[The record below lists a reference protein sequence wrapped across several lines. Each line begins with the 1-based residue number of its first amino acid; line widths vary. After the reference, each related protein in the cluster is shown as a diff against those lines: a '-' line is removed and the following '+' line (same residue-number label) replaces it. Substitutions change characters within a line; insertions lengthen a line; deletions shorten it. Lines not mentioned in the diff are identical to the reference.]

1 MQADFITWV
10 SSWYC
15 QTLRPV
21 AVASN
26 GLDPSMPAVPRA
38 TADLGPRSAI
48 LLAAR
53 PEGGRILIL
62 RVELRSATMT
72 VRTGR
77 LESGLQ
83 IAVAVF
89 SSVGTLKHKRASAIR
104 PCDLHL
110 ASVA

>member
-1 MQADFITWV
+1 
-10 SSWYC
+10 
-15 QTLRPV
+15 
-21 AVASN
+21 
-26 GLDPSMPAVPRA
+26 MPAVPRA
-38 TADLGPRSAI
+38 TADLGRRSAI

-62 RVELRSATMT
+62 RIELRSATMT

-77 LESGLQ
+77 LRGEFQ

-89 SSVGTLKHKRASAIR
+89 FVGGTLKHKRASAVR
-104 PCDLHL
+104 PCDSHW

>member
-1 MQADFITWV
+1 
-10 SSWYC
+10 
-15 QTLRPV
+15 
-21 AVASN
+21 
-26 GLDPSMPAVPRA
+26 MPAVPRA

-77 LESGLQ
+77 LESEFQ
-83 IAVAVF
+83 MAAAVF
-89 SSVGTLKHKRASAIR
+89 YVSRNFETQAGQRHPSAR
-104 PCDLHL
+104 L
-110 ASVA
+110 ARG